1 MEQFILQCEVGK
13 ENQILPY
20 CDAIILG
27 ANKSFSATFLSALN
41 SYANHFSGL
50 SVGFVDLPDDHSH
63 QQLLLRHC
71 IQRGSKVLLMGATGA
86 HYQSLQNTLP
96 GLHLISNRVCGLDW
110 GKMVHHLGFQRHLVS
125 TESLHVLEQISA
137 DSASLGL
144 MTEMFGNVE
153 ASLRT
158 AHALHVDAAVCKSAH
173 LPGHEGCEPSGLDAE
188 QLIQLVRFASHSAHL
203 SMVGFGLDAQAKAGL
218 TGNSMARL
226 YASCVWYFLE
236 GLHQGS
242 HTAYTARD
250 ITFVNLRDYDEIL
263 EFAHDEKNHKW
274 WVRIQQDQESNFIAC
289 TASDHEEAVN
299 GSLTSRLHRLLFE
312 LR

>member
-27 ANKSFSATFLSALN
+27 ANKSFSTSFLRILN
-41 SYANHFSGL
+41 SYAYHFGGL
-50 SVGFVDLPDDHSH
+50 SVGYVDLPDDPGH

-71 IQRGSKVLLMGATGA
+71 IQRGSKVLLLGATAA
-86 HYQSLQNTLP
+86 HYQSLQNSVSS
-96 GLHLISNRVCGLDW
+96 LHLISNRVCGLDW
-110 GKMVHHLGFQRHLVS
+110 GKIVHHLGFQRHLVS
-125 TESLHVLEQISA
+125 LENLHELEQISA

-173 LPGHEGCEPSGLDAE
+173 LPGHEGNEPSGLDVE
-188 QLIQLVRFASHSAHL
+188 QLIQLVRFASHSANL
-203 SMVGFGLDAQAKAGL
+203 SIVGFGVDEKATAEVITIQLAK
-218 TGNSMARL
+218 L

-242 HTAYTARD
+242 HTAVTARD

-263 EFAHDEKNHKW
+263 EFAHDEKSQKW
-274 WVRIQQDQESNFIAC
+274 WVRIQQDQESDFIAC
-289 TASDHEEAVN
+289 TATDHEEAVK
-299 GSLTSRLHRLLFE
+299 GSLTSRIHRLLFE